1 VEENGIIL
9 YVVEVLRDI
18 TERVRTE
25 HELEE
30 RTAELMAANKML
42 SKIAI
47 TDGLTELYNRR
58 HFDEILSKEI
68 KRYARKKYSSLTLMM
83 ADIDHFKRLNDKH
96 GHLVGDEVLREVA
109 TLLREGVRAT
119 DMIAR
124 YGGEE
129 FAIVL
134 PDTPLDGAEHTA
146 EKIRMKVAEKEFP
159 GQNGP
164 VHITISIGVTAFTTG
179 SAEDF
184 VRAAD
189 SALYEAKRGGRNR
202 VVVPRPE
209 P

>member
-1 VEENGIIL
+1 
-9 YVVEVLRDI
+9 
-18 TERVRTE
+18 
-25 HELEE
+25 
-30 RTAELMAANKML
+30 MAANKML

-68 KRYARKKYSSLTLMM
+68 KRFARKKYSSLTLMM

-129 FAIVL
+129 SPSCSL
-134 PDTPLDGAEHTA
+134 TPLDGAKHTA
-146 EKIRMKVAEKEFP
+146 EKI
-159 GQNGP
+159 G
-164 VHITISIGVTAFTTG
+164 
-179 SAEDF
+179 
-184 VRAAD
+184 
-189 SALYEAKRGGRNR
+189 
-202 VVVPRPE
+202 
-209 P
+209 